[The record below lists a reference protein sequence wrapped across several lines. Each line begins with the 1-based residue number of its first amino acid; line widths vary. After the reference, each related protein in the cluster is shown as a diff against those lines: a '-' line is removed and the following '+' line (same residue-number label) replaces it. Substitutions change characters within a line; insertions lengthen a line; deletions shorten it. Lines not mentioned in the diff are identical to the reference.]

1 MSRYHNPE
9 KGETVEA
16 ANSAEAAKL
25 FGATPTETPTD
36 APTDAPKTPFKV
48 K

>member
-25 FGATPTETPTD
+25 FGETPTE
-36 APTDAPKTPFKV
+36 APTEKPKTTFKE